1 MIESLLLSNTLYCM
15 PCGILT
21 LLYLL
26 DAAAITDEY
35 AGWTLLEPKNK
46 RFTFSV
52 IEPKTP
58 MLMNKNKRR
67 RKD

>member
-1 MIESLLLSNTLYCM
+1 M
-15 PCGILT
+15 PCDVLSS
-21 LLYLL
+21 LYLL
-26 DAAAITDEY
+26 DAAATTDEY

-46 RFTFSV
+46 RFKLSI

-67 RKD
+67 RKDQGKPGVQK